1 MESLKKTE
9 TIIETFRIIRNATNN
24 DVKFP
29 SLKTT
34 ASILRLI
41 IVSSSQTLYGTM
53 PTSKKL
59 PNLSQFWSH

>member
-1 MESLKKTE
+1 MESLEKNE
-9 TIIETFRIIRNATNN
+9 TFIETFRIIRNTTKN

-41 IVSSSQTLYGTM
+41 IVSSSQTLYGTR

-59 PNLSQFWSH
+59 PSLSQFWSH